1 MDGYL
6 YPTRIHS
13 GREPEMRVLV
23 VDDNMD
29 TAESMALLVRGL
41 GHDVDFAIS
50 GRVALQVARA
60 FRPNIVF
67 LDLGLPDVDGCELAS
82 QLRGEAQ
89 SSGTRII
96 AVTGSG
102 RLDDRERALRSGC
115 DDYVVKPLDVKFL
128 TSLLGNRRV

>member
-1 MDGYL
+1 
-6 YPTRIHS
+6 
-13 GREPEMRVLV
+13 MRVLV

-29 TAESMALLVRGL
+29 TAESMALLVVGL
-41 GHDVDFAIS
+41 GHEVKFAVS

-60 FRPNIVF
+60 FRPNVVF

-82 QLRGEAQ
+82 QLRVETE
-89 SSGTRII
+89 SPRMRII

-115 DDYVVKPLDVKFL
+115 DDYVMKPLDAKFL
-128 TSLLGNRRV
+128 TSLLGNRLV

>member
-1 MDGYL
+1 
-6 YPTRIHS
+6 
-13 GREPEMRVLV
+13 MRVLV

-41 GHDVDFAIS
+41 GHEVNFAIS
-50 GRVALQVARA
+50 GRTALEVARA

-82 QLRGEAQ
+82 QLRGDAQ

-102 RLDDRERALRSGC
+102 RLDDRERALQSGC
-115 DDYVVKPLDVKFL
+115 DDYVVEPLDMEFL
-128 TSLLGNRRV
+128 TSLLGNRLV

>member
-1 MDGYL
+1 
-6 YPTRIHS
+6 
-13 GREPEMRVLV
+13 MRVLV

-29 TAESMALLVRGL
+29 TAETMAVLVRGL
-41 GHDVDFAIS
+41 GHEVSFAIS
-50 GRVALQVARA
+50 GRVALEVARA

-67 LDLGLPDVDGCELAS
+67 LDLGLPDIDGCDVAG
-82 QLRGEAQ
+82 QLRSETQ

-115 DDYVVKPLDVKFL
+115 DDYVVKPLDLEFL
-128 TSLLGNRRV
+128 TSLLGTRRV

>member
-1 MDGYL
+1 
-6 YPTRIHS
+6 
-13 GREPEMRVLV
+13 MRVLV

-41 GHDVDFAIS
+41 GHEVDFAIS
-50 GRVALQVARA
+50 GRLALEVARA

-67 LDLGLPDVDGCELAS
+67 LDLGLPDIDGCELAG
-82 QLRGEAQ
+82 QLRGEA
-89 SSGTRII
+89 GARII

-102 RLDDRERALRSGC
+102 RLDDRERALQSGC

-128 TSLLGNRRV
+128 TSLLGNRLV

>member
-1 MDGYL
+1 
-6 YPTRIHS
+6 
-13 GREPEMRVLV
+13 MRVLV

-41 GHDVDFAIS
+41 GHEVDFAIS

-89 SSGTRII
+89 PSGTRII

-115 DDYVVKPLDVKFL
+115 DDYVVKPLDVGFL
-128 TSLLGNRRV
+128 TSLLGNRLV

>member
-1 MDGYL
+1 
-6 YPTRIHS
+6 
-13 GREPEMRVLV
+13 MRVLV

-60 FRPNIVF
+60 YRPNI
-67 LDLGLPDVDGCELAS
+67 
-82 QLRGEAQ
+82 
-89 SSGTRII
+89 
-96 AVTGSG
+96 AVTRSG

-115 DDYVVKPLDVKFL
+115 DDYVVKPLDVEFL
-128 TSLLGNRRV
+128 TSLLGNRLV

>member
-1 MDGYL
+1 
-6 YPTRIHS
+6 
-13 GREPEMRVLV
+13 MRVLV

-41 GHDVDFAIS
+41 GHEVDFATS

-82 QLRGEAQ
+82 QLRGEAHA
-89 SSGTRII
+89 SSTRII
-96 AVTGSG
+96 TVTGSG

-115 DDYVVKPLDVKFL
+115 DDYVVKPLDVGFL
-128 TSLLGNRRV
+128 TSLLGNRLV

>member
-1 MDGYL
+1 
-6 YPTRIHS
+6 
-13 GREPEMRVLV
+13 MRVLV

-41 GHDVDFAIS
+41 GHEVDFAIS
-50 GRVALQVARA
+50 GRAALEVARA

-67 LDLGLPDVDGCELAS
+67 LDLGLPDIDGCDLAS

-89 SSGTRII
+89 SSSTRII

-115 DDYVVKPLDVKFL
+115 DDYVMKPLDVKFL
-128 TSLLGNRRV
+128 ASLLGNRLV